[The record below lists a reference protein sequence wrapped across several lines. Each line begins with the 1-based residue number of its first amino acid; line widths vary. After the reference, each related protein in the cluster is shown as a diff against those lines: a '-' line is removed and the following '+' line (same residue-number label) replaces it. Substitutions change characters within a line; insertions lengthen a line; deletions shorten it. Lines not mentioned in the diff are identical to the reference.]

1 MTHLVV
7 RQEDGWAPGQ
17 SDDDTFTHI
26 FPGAR
31 AVHRRVRLIRAAV
44 TQSGLTLECAWH
56 VDAAEKQT
64 FLQATLDDNKRR
76 FGKGKYSLP
85 YRLVGA
91 LRGQSRF
98 YHHGRR
104 HIESATRPQSRWKIC
119 WWGGNVSVSR
129 HGRTLATE

>member
-7 RQEDGWAPGQ
+7 RQEDGWAPGH
-17 SDDDTFTHI
+17 SADDTFTHI

-44 TQSGLTLECAWH
+44 AQSGLTLECAWH

-76 FGKGKYSLP
+76 FGKGKYIF
-85 YRLVGA
+85 VTV
-91 LRGQSRF
+91 QSR
-98 YHHGRR
+98 GC
-104 HIESATRPQSRWKIC
+104 APRPMSHFDIRQASR
-119 WWGGNVSVSR
+119 
-129 HGRTLATE
+129 